1 MMEQVRVV
9 DCKTEDGSGYVMD
22 THGKPYLAGDRVNVN
37 GEACLGRG
45 EVLIGGNTLSDG
57 YFNMHN
63 ETKEAYIDR
72 DGEKWFATGDVGEW
86 TPDGNLKIVD
96 RKKNLVSKAA
106 MRHRRETGEHVAAT
120 GTELLPVA
128 ARRRKSTYQQHTRE
142 ELARATRESTS
153 TPVTLA
159 PQSWRGE

>member
-1 MMEQVRVV
+1 MRLV

-57 YFNMHN
+57 YFNMVK

-96 RKKNLVSKAA
+96 RKKNLASKPAIQERETSKPA
-106 MRHRRETGEHVAAT
+106 IRHRSETGEHLAT
-120 GTELLPVA
+120 T
-128 ARRRKSTYQQHTRE
+128 AREH
-142 ELARATRESTS
+142 LAGR
-153 TPVTLA
+153 
-159 PQSWRGE
+159 

>member
-1 MMEQVRVV
+1 MV

-57 YFNMHN
+57 YFNMDN

-96 RKKNLVSKAA
+96 RKKNLASKPPT
-106 MRHRRETGEHVAAT
+106 RHRRETGEDVAARATEHVAAR
-120 GTELLPVA
+120 
-128 ARRRKSTYQQHTRE
+128 ARRSKST
-142 ELARATRESTS
+142 
-153 TPVTLA
+153 
-159 PQSWRGE
+159 